1 MRAVWEFKG
10 RQQSGAN
17 HFQPYLTNAQV
28 SHHPCTCPMQQTTNA
43 SRASQVLS
51 GYQRQC
57 NQPSFVMRM
66 QPFSPVKSDLVLV
79 YGCADRFVHQVTC

>member
-1 MRAVWEFKG
+1 
-10 RQQSGAN
+10 
-17 HFQPYLTNAQV
+17 
-28 SHHPCTCPMQQTTNA
+28 MQQTTNA

-79 YGCADRFVHQVTC
+79 YGCADRFAHQVTC